1 MGIWEM
7 ERCFELSLIFASTN
21 LVGGSPSTDQ
31 QRNRIDE
38 ERFTSPSLPG
48 QDNKPRLELETELLN
63 EREIDDA
70 QLGEHCGGWLHS

>member
-7 ERCFELSLIFASTN
+7 ERCFELSLVFASTN
-21 LVGGSPSTDQ
+21 LVGGGPSTDQ

-38 ERFTSPSLPG
+38 KRFTSSSLPG

-70 QLGEHCGGWLHS
+70 QLEEHCGGWLHS